1 MWAEMRK
8 RCLNSGSQRY
18 KDYGGRGIKICTEW
32 NNPKVFVEHFMD
44 EWLEMKRKYPN
55 QRLSL
60 DRINVNGNYV
70 PCNCQIAT
78 MKMQANNTRLNRLI
92 TYRGK
97 MQTMAQW
104 AEELGLSKSTIS
116 YRINK
121 LGWSPDKALTV
132 KPENRETRMFTAK
145 GITLSI
151 LGWSKRS
158 GISRDIICNRIDRH
172 SWSMSKVLN
181 ECKI

>member
-1 MWAEMRK
+1 
-8 RCLNSGSQRY
+8 
-18 KDYGGRGIKICTEW
+18 
-32 NNPKVFVEHFMD
+32 
-44 EWLEMKRKYPN
+44 
-55 QRLSL
+55 
-60 DRINVNGNYV
+60 
-70 PCNCQIAT
+70 
-78 MKMQANNTRLNRLI
+78 
-92 TYRGK
+92 